1 MNEIGLFQLSKFDL
15 TFMSAYACGTLL
27 TAFMIFRGVRKV
39 LHINIKPTLEIYLLR
54 LKKLTRLSKCMQIE
68 LND

>member
-39 LHINIKPTLEIYLLR
+39 LNINIKTHTRTIFIAFEKVNKEIE
-54 LKKLTRLSKCMQIE
+54 MHA
-68 LND
+68 N